1 VADPPPVK
9 PARGLASPGGA
20 SEADLAITAMYD
32 TQYRPLVRMSAMLL
46 GDVGSAEEVV
56 QESFIAAHA
65 AWRRLRD
72 IDKAVPYRRGP
83 VPAVPAGMIIRCPL
97 PAGAR

>member
-56 QESFIAAHA
+56 HA